1 MFRGLAV
8 LTLVLSISAPVRAQ
22 VLYGSVV
29 GTVEDSTGAVVQGA
43 SVVLTS
49 SESGQNRAAT
59 TNESGLYSIGNV
71 LAGNYQLKVTAT
83 GFRPFVE
90 TNLAVTINNVARINV
105 KLEVGGTTEQVTVEA
120 SARSCRA
127 TRPTYTWS
135 LTPRRSPICPWRII
149 ATTKA

>member
-8 LTLVLSISAPVRAQ
+8 LTLVLSVSAPVRAQ

-59 TNESGLYSIGNV
+59 TNES
-71 LAGNYQLKVTAT
+71 
-83 GFRPFVE
+83 R
-90 TNLAVTINNVARINV
+90 
-105 KLEVGGTTEQVTVEA
+105 
-120 SARSCRA
+120 
-127 TRPTYTWS
+127 
-135 LTPRRSPICPWRII
+135 
-149 ATTKA
+149 